1 MELKMTFRRAAA
13 GIALA
18 LGLIVTGASAHAA
31 EPIKIGFFAPLTGN
45 LANFGERFRESV
57 QLYEEQLNAAGG
69 IDGRK
74 VEIIYEDDR
83 NSPKEAA
90 SIAQK
95 FANTPGL
102 VFVVGSFSTTASLAA
117 APILTEAKIPQVS
130 PSSSHPD
137 FPKFSPYQFRQNTR
151 QDKLAPLHAELV
163 VDKLKGK
170 KIAIPFFQD
179 DWGQTTANL
188 TKAAIEQRGGEVVLI
203 EPIAPNAR
211 DFRPLVSKIKSL
223 NPDVIFLPVH
233 YQEASAFVQQL
244 RQAGVTTPIGS
255 PDPLS
260 NPKFVELAGKDAE
273 GILLY
278 TSFFADDPKV
288 KPYVDAYKAKY
299 NRLPDQYSALAYDSI
314 AVGVNAIRTVLQSEK
329 PLTGENVRDAIAT
342 APAYEGLTGTTKYDD
357 EREVNKKSTF
367 IIIKNGAY
375 VLY

>member
-1 MELKMTFRRAAA
+1 MTLRGPTA
-13 GIALA
+13 GLALA
-18 LGLIVTGASAHAA
+18 LGLALSGVAAHAA

-57 QLYEEQLNAAGG
+57 QLYQDTLNAAGG
-69 IDGRK
+69 IEGRP
-74 VEIIYEDDR
+74 VEILYEDDR

-102 VFVVGSFSTTASLAA
+102 VFVVGSFTTTASLAA
-117 APILTEAKIPQVS
+117 APILAEAKIPQIS

-163 VDKLKGK
+163 LDKLKGK

-179 DWGQTTANL
+179 DWGQVTANL
-188 TKAAIEQRGGEVVLI
+188 TKAAIEARGGEVVLI

-244 RQAGVTTPIGS
+244 RQAGVTIPVGA

-260 NPKFVELAGKDAE
+260 NPKFLELAGKDAD

-278 TSFFADDPKV
+278 TTFFLNDPKV
-288 KPYVDAYKAKY
+288 QPFVEAYKAKY
-299 NRLPDQYSALAYDSI
+299 NGKEPDQYSALAYDTI
-314 AVGVNAIRTVLQSEK
+314 AVGTNAIRDVIKSGK
-329 PLTGENVRDAIAT
+329 PLTGENVRDAIAN
-342 APAYEGLTGTTKYDD
+342 APAYEGVTGTTKYDD
-357 EREVNKKSTF
+357 DREVNKKSTF
-367 IIIKNGAY
+367 IIIKDGHY

>member
-1 MELKMTFRRAAA
+1 MKFRRAAA
-13 GIALA
+13 ALA
-18 LGLIVTGASAHAA
+18 LSLGVAVSSSAAIAA
-31 EPIKIGFFAPLTGN
+31 DPIKIGVLAPLTGN
-45 LANFGERFRESV
+45 VANFGERFRESV
-57 QLYEEQLNAAGG
+57 QLYTEQLNAAGG
-69 IDGRK
+69 IEGRQ
-74 VEIIYEDDR
+74 VEVLYEDDR

-102 VFVVGSFSTTASLAA
+102 VFVIGSFTTTASLAA
-117 APILTEAKIPQVS
+117 APILAEAKIPQIS

-137 FPKFSPYQFRQNTR
+137 FPKFSPYQFRQNIR

-163 VDKLKGK
+163 LEKLKGK
-170 KIAIPFFQD
+170 KVAIPFFQD
-179 DWGQTTANL
+179 DWGQVTANL
-188 TKAAIEQRGGEVVLI
+188 TKTAIEKRGGEVVLI
-203 EPIAPNAR
+203 EPIAPNSR

-244 RQAGVTTPIGS
+244 RQAGVTIPVGA

-278 TSFFADDPKV
+278 TTFFTDDPKV
-288 KPYVDAYKAKY
+288 KSYVDAYKAKY
-299 NRLPDQYSALAYDSI
+299 NKLPDQYSALAYDTA
-314 AVGVNAIRTVLQSEK
+314 AVGANAIRAVIKSGK
-329 PLTGENVRDAIAT
+329 PLTGENVRDAIAS
-342 APAYEGLTGTTKYDD
+342 APAFEGVTGITKYDD
-357 EREVNKKSTF
+357 EREVNKASTY
-367 IIIKNGAY
+367 IIIKNGNY

>member
-1 MELKMTFRRAAA
+1 MTFRRAAA
-13 GIALA
+13 GFALS
-18 LGLIVTGASAHAA
+18 LGLVMSGASAHAA

-74 VEIIYEDDR
+74 IEVLYEDDR

-102 VFVVGSFSTTASLAA
+102 IFVIGSFTTTASLAA
-117 APILTEAKIPQVS
+117 APILTEAKIPQIS

-137 FPKFSPYQFRQNTR
+137 FPKFSPYQFRQNIR

-163 VDKLKGK
+163 LDKLKGK
-170 KIAIPFFQD
+170 KVAIPFFQD
-179 DWGQTTANL
+179 DWGQVTANL

-203 EPIAPNAR
+203 EPIAPNSR

-244 RQAGVTTPIGS
+244 RQAGVTIPVGA

-278 TSFFADDPKV
+278 TTFFPDDPKV
-288 KPYVDAYKAKY
+288 KAYVDAYKAKY
-299 NRLPDQYSALAYDSI
+299 NRVPDQYSALAYDSL
-314 AVGVNAIRTVLQSEK
+314 AVGVNAIRAVLKSEK

-342 APAYEGLTGTTKYDD
+342 APAYEGVTGTTKYDD
-357 EREVNKKSTF
+357 EREVNKKSTY

>member
-1 MELKMTFRRAAA
+1 MNFRRAAA
-13 GIALA
+13 GLSLA
-18 LGLIVTGASAHAA
+18 IGLAVPGAVAQAA

-57 QLYEEQLNAAGG
+57 QLFEEQTNAAGG

-74 VEIIYEDDR
+74 IEIIYEDDR

-95 FANTPGL
+95 FVNTPDL
-102 VFVVGSFSTTASLAA
+102 VFVIGSFSTTASLAA
-117 APILTEAKIPQVS
+117 APILTEAKIPQIS

-137 FPKFSPYQFRQNTR
+137 FPKFSPYQFRQNIR

-163 VDKLKGK
+163 LEKLKGK

-179 DWGQTTANL
+179 DWGQVTANL
-188 TKAAIEQRGGEVVLI
+188 TKAAIEAKGGEVVLI

-244 RQAGVTTPIGS
+244 RQAGVTIPVGA

-278 TSFFADDPKV
+278 TTFFPDDPKV
-288 KPYVDAYKAKY
+288 KPYVDAYKEKY
-299 NRLPDQYSALAYDSI
+299 GRLPDQYSALAYDTA
-314 AVGVNAIRTVLQSEK
+314 AVGVNAIRSVIASGK
-329 PLTGENVRDAIAT
+329 PLTGENVRDAIAN
-342 APAYEGLTGTTKYDD
+342 APAYEGVTGTTKYDD
-357 EREVNKKSTF
+357 EREVNKKSTY
-367 IIIKNGAY
+367 ITIKDGKY

>member
-1 MELKMTFRRAAA
+1 MTFRRATA
-13 GIALA
+13 GLALA
-18 LGLIVTGASAHAA
+18 LSLALPGAAAHAA

-57 QLYEEQLNAAGG
+57 QLFEEQINAAGG
-69 IDGRK
+69 IEGRK
-74 VEIIYEDDR
+74 VEVLYEDDR

-95 FANTPGL
+95 FANTPDL
-102 VFVVGSFSTTASLAA
+102 VFVLGSFTTTASLAA
-117 APILTEAKIPQVS
+117 APILTEAKIPQIS

-163 VDKLKGK
+163 LDKLKGK

-179 DWGQTTANL
+179 DWGQVTANL
-188 TKAAIEQRGGEVVLI
+188 TKAAIEARGGEVVLI

-244 RQAGVTTPIGS
+244 RQAGVTIPVGA

-260 NPKFVELAGKDAE
+260 NPKFLELAGKDAD

-278 TSFFADDPKV
+278 TTFFLNDPKV
-288 KPYVDAYKAKY
+288 QPFVEAYKAKY
-299 NRLPDQYSALAYDSI
+299 NGKEPDQYSALAYDTI
-314 AVGVNAIRTVLQSEK
+314 AVGTNAIRDVIKSGK
-329 PLTGENVRDAIAT
+329 PLTGENVRDAIAN
-342 APAYEGLTGTTKYDD
+342 APAYEGVTGTTKYDD
-357 EREVNKKSTF
+357 DREVNKKSTF
-367 IIIKNGAY
+367 IIIKDGHY

>member
-1 MELKMTFRRAAA
+1 MIMKLRRAAA
-13 GIALA
+13 TLA
-18 LGLIVTGASAHAA
+18 LSLGVTISSIAAFAS
-31 EPIKIGFFAPLTGN
+31 EPIKVGFFAPLTGN

-57 QLYEEQLNAAGG
+57 QLYVEQLNAAGG

-74 VEIIYEDDR
+74 VEVLYEDDR

-95 FANTPGL
+95 FANTEGL
-102 VFVVGSFSTTASLAA
+102 VFAVGSFSTTASLAA
-117 APILTEAKIPQVS
+117 APILAEAKIPQVS

-137 FPKFSPYQFRQNTR
+137 FPKFSPYQFRQNIR

-163 VDKLKGK
+163 MDKLKGK
-170 KIAIPFFQD
+170 RIAIPFFQD
-179 DWGQTTANL
+179 DWGQVTANL
-188 TKAAIEQRGGEVVLI
+188 TKAAIEKRGGEVVLI
-203 EPIAPNAR
+203 EPIAPNSR

-244 RQAGVTTPIGS
+244 RQGGVTIPVGA

-260 NPKFVELAGKDAE
+260 NPKFLELAGKDAE

-278 TSFFADDPKV
+278 TTFFADNPKV

-299 NRLPDQYSALAYDSI
+299 RKLPDQYSALAYDSI
-314 AVGVNAIRTVLQSEK
+314 AVGVNAIREVVKAGK
-329 PLTGENVRDAIAT
+329 PLTGENVRDAIAA
-342 APAYEGLTGTTKYDD
+342 APPFEGVTGVTKYDD
-357 EREVNKKSTF
+357 EREVNKASTF
-367 IIIKNGAY
+367 IIIKNGNY
-375 VLY
+375 VLF

>member
-1 MELKMTFRRAAA
+1 MTFRGATA
-13 GIALA
+13 GLALA
-18 LGLIVTGASAHAA
+18 LSLAFPGVAAHAA

-57 QLYEEQLNAAGG
+57 QLYQDQLNAAGG
-69 IDGRK
+69 IEGRP
-74 VEIIYEDDR
+74 VEVLYEDDR

-102 VFVVGSFSTTASLAA
+102 VFVVGSFTTTASLAA
-117 APILTEAKIPQVS
+117 APILAEAKIPQIS

-163 VDKLKGK
+163 LDKLKGK

-179 DWGQTTANL
+179 DWGQVTANL
-188 TKAAIEQRGGEVVLI
+188 TKAAIEARGGEVVLI

-244 RQAGVTTPIGS
+244 RQAGVTIPIGA

-260 NPKFVELAGKDAE
+260 NPKFLELAGKDAD

-278 TSFFADDPKV
+278 TTFFLNDPKV
-288 KPYVDAYKAKY
+288 QPFVEAYKAKY
-299 NRLPDQYSALAYDSI
+299 NGKEPDQYSALAYDTI
-314 AVGVNAIRTVLQSEK
+314 AVGTNAIRDVIKSGK
-329 PLTGENVRDAIAT
+329 PLTGENVRDAIAH
-342 APAYEGLTGTTKYDD
+342 APAYEGVTGTTKYDD
-357 EREVNKKSTF
+357 DREVNKQSTF
-367 IIIKNGAY
+367 IIIKDGHY

>member
-1 MELKMTFRRAAA
+1 MKLRRAAI
-13 GIALA
+13 GLA
-18 LGLIVTGASAHAA
+18 LSLGAAVSSTAA
-31 EPIKIGFFAPLTGN
+31 FASEPIKIGFFAPLTGN

-57 QLYEEQLNAAGG
+57 QLYAEQVNAAGG
-69 IDGRK
+69 VEGRK
-74 VEIIYEDDR
+74 IEILYEDDR

-102 VFVVGSFSTTASLAA
+102 VFVVGSFTTTASLAA
-117 APILTEAKIPQVS
+117 APILAEAKIPHVS

-137 FPKFSPYQFRQNTR
+137 FPKFSPYQFRQNIR

-163 VDKLKGK
+163 IDKLKGK

-179 DWGQTTANL
+179 DWGQVTANL
-188 TKAAIEQRGGEVVLI
+188 TKAAIEKRGGEVVLI
-203 EPIAPNAR
+203 EPIAPNSR

-223 NPDVIFLPVH
+223 SPDVIFLPVH

-244 RQAGVTTPIGS
+244 RQGGVTIPVGA

-278 TSFFADDPKV
+278 TTFFADSPKV
-288 KPYVDAYKAKY
+288 KPYVDAYKAKHSKI
-299 NRLPDQYSALAYDSI
+299 PDQYSALAYDSI
-314 AVGVNAIRTVLQSEK
+314 AIGVNAIQEVLKAGK

-342 APAYEGLTGTTKYDD
+342 APPFEGVTGITKYDE
-357 EREVNKKSTF
+357 EREVNKASTY
-367 IIIKNGAY
+367 IIIKNGNY
-375 VLY
+375 VLF

>member
-1 MELKMTFRRAAA
+1 MTFRRAAA

-18 LGLIVTGASAHAA
+18 FGLAIPGVSAQAV

-57 QLYEEQLNAAGG
+57 QLFEEQINATGG
-69 IDGRK
+69 IEGRK
-74 VEIIYEDDR
+74 IEVLYEDDR

-102 VFVVGSFSTTASLAA
+102 VLAIGSFTTTAALAA
-117 APILTEAKIPQVS
+117 APILTEAKIPQIS

-137 FPKFSPYQFRQNTR
+137 FPKFSPYQFRQNIR

-163 VDKLKGK
+163 LDKLKGK

-179 DWGQTTANL
+179 DWGQVTANL
-188 TKAAIEQRGGEVVLI
+188 TKAAIEAKGGEVVLI

-223 NPDVIFLPVH
+223 NPDVIFLAVH

-244 RQAGVTTPIGS
+244 RQAGVTIPIGA

-260 NPKFVELAGKDAE
+260 NPKFLELAGKDAD

-278 TSFFADDPKV
+278 TTFFAEDPRV
-288 KPYVDAYKAKY
+288 KGYVDAYKAKY
-299 NRLPDQYSALAYDSI
+299 NRTPDQYSALAYDSI
-314 AVGVNAIRTVLQSEK
+314 AVGTNAIRDVIKSGK
-329 PLTGENVRDAIAT
+329 PLTGENVRDALAN
-342 APAYEGLTGTTKYDD
+342 APAYEGVTGVTKYDSD
-357 EREVNKKSTF
+357 REVSKASTY
-367 IIIKNGAY
+367 IIVKDGKY

>member
-1 MELKMTFRRAAA
+1 MTFRRAAA

-244 RQAGVTTPIGS
+244 RQAGVTIPIGS

>member
-1 MELKMTFRRAAA
+1 MTFRRATA
-13 GIALA
+13 GIALV
-18 LGLIVTGASAHAA
+18 LGLATTGVPAQAA
-31 EPIKIGFFAPLTGN
+31 DPIKIGFFAPLTGN

-57 QLYEEQLNAAGG
+57 QLFEEQVNAAGG
-69 IDGRK
+69 IEGRK
-74 VEIIYEDDR
+74 IEVIYEDDR

-102 VFVVGSFSTTASLAA
+102 VFAVGSFSTTASLAA
-117 APILTEAKIPQVS
+117 APILTEAKIPQIS

-137 FPKFSPYQFRQNTR
+137 FPKFSPYQFRQNIR

-163 VDKLKGK
+163 LEKLKGK

-179 DWGQTTANL
+179 DWGQITANL

-211 DFRPLVSKIKSL
+211 DFRPLVSKIKAL

-244 RQAGVTTPIGS
+244 RQAGVTTPIGA

-260 NPKFVELAGKDAE
+260 NPKFLELAGKDAE

-278 TSFFADDPKV
+278 TTFFPDAPKV
-288 KPYVDAYKAKY
+288 KAYVDAYKAKY

-314 AVGVNAIRTVLQSEK
+314 AVGVNAIRNVLKTGK
-329 PLTGENVRDAIAT
+329 PLTGENVRDAIAS
-342 APAYEGLTGTTKYDD
+342 AEPYEGVTGITKYDD
-357 EREVNKKSTF
+357 EREVNKASTY
-367 IIIKNGAY
+367 IVIKNGAY